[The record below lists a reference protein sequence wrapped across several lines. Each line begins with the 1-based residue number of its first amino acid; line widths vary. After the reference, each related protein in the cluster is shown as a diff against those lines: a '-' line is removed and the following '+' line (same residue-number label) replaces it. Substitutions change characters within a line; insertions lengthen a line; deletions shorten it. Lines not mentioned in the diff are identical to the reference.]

1 MAADEQ
7 GRGVWP
13 VMLTPFQADG
23 AIDWAALD
31 ELTEWYLDAGVA
43 GLFSVA
49 QSSEMY
55 NLTEAERLAV
65 ATRVVRLTAGRVP
78 VVAAGTFGGP
88 IEEQAG
94 FVRRMADTGVS
105 GVVVLTCQLAAA
117 EEADD
122 VWRANAERL
131 LAATGEV
138 ELGLYECPQPY
149 KRLLSPE
156 LIGWAARTGRFRFH
170 KDTSCMTEPIRAK
183 IAAVRG
189 TPFRFYNANTATLL
203 GSLQAGGHG
212 YSGIA
217 ANYFPELYVWLC
229 REFERQPERALR
241 LQRFLG
247 VADRLVSHKYPRSA
261 KIFLAT
267 RGLRLGPTCRVG
279 NPEFVEEELLA
290 LKQLRDYA
298 QELAQELGATGGG

>member
-1 MAADEQ
+1 MAVGDGQ
-7 GRGVWP
+7 DRGVWP
-13 VMLTPFQADG
+13 VMLTPFEPDG
-23 AIDWAALD
+23 AIDWEALD
-31 ELTEWYLDAGVA
+31 ELTEWYLSAGVA

-55 NLTEAERLAV
+55 NLTEEERLAV
-65 ATRVVRLTAGRVP
+65 ASRVVQLTNERVP

-88 IEEQAG
+88 MEEQAD
-94 FVRRMADTGVS
+94 FVRRMSAVGVD
-105 GVVVLTCQLAAA
+105 GVVVLTCQMAGSD
-117 EEADD
+117 EGDD
-122 VWRANAERL
+122 IWRTNAERL
-131 LAATGEV
+131 LALTGDIA
-138 ELGLYECPQPY
+138 LGLYECPQPY
-149 KRLLSPE
+149 KRLLTPE
-156 LIGWAARTGRFRFH
+156 LIGWAACTGRFRFH

-183 IAAVRG
+183 IEAVRG

-229 REFERQPERALR
+229 REFERQPEAALR

-247 VADRLVSHKYPRSA
+247 VADRLVSYKYPRSA
-261 KIFLAT
+261 KVFLGM

-279 NPEFVEEELLA
+279 NPEFIEEELLT
-290 LKQLRDYA
+290 LEQLRDYA
-298 QELAQELGATGGG
+298 LELAGNLGAA